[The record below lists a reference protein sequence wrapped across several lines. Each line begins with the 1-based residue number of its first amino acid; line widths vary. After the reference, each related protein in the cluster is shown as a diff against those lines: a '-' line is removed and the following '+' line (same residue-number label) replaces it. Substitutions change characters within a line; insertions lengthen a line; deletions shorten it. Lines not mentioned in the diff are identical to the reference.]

1 MDRNRELIA
10 ILRGLTLERCAI
22 VSEILIAE
30 GFTKLEVPLNSPN
43 PMKTISE
50 MQNSFGNSVTIGA
63 GTVTNVSEVNE
74 LSDLGCQMIVSP
86 NTDTEVIK
94 ATKKNGM
101 LSFPGAFTP
110 SECFSAIN
118 AAADGIKIFP
128 AFKLGI
134 EGFKALKAVLPSD
147 LKTYAVGGINE
158 THFSDWLD
166 AGVTGFGIGSNLF
179 HPSMSED
186 DIQLAA
192 RKIILAYDNW
202 HAKKC
207 YHLSK

>member
-1 MDRNRELIA
+1 MSKNRELIA
-10 ILRGLTLERCAI
+10 ILRGLTLDRCVK

-30 GFTKLEVPLNSPN
+30 GFSKLEVPLNSPN
-43 PMKTISE
+43 PMETISE

-63 GTVTNVSEVNE
+63 GTVTNVSEVSQ
-74 LSDLGCQMIVSP
+74 LSKIGCQMIVSP

-94 ATKKNGM
+94 ATKNGGM

-118 AAADGIKIFP
+118 SAADGLKIFP
-128 AFKLGI
+128 AFKLGVK
-134 EGFKALKAVLPSD
+134 GFKAIKAVLPNS
-147 LKTYAVGGINE
+147 LKTYAVGGIDE

-179 HPSMSED
+179 HSSMSDD
-186 DIQLAA
+186 DIQSAA
-192 RKIILAYDNW
+192 KKFVLAYDSW
-202 HAKKC
+202 HTNKK
-207 YHLSK
+207 

>member
-1 MDRNRELIA
+1 MNKNRELIA
-10 ILRGLTLERCAI
+10 ILRGLTLDRCI
-22 VSEILIAE
+22 TVGKILIAE
-30 GFTKLEVPLNSPN
+30 GFSKLEVPLNSPN
-43 PMKTISE
+43 PMETILA
-50 MQNSFGNSVTIGA
+50 MQNTFGNSVTIGA

-74 LSDLGCQMIVSP
+74 LSNLGCQMIVSP

-94 ATKKNGM
+94 ATKNKGM

-134 EGFKALKAVLPSD
+134 EGFKALKAVLPSN

-158 THFSDWLD
+158 TQFSDWLD
-166 AGVTGFGIGSNLF
+166 AGVTGLGIGSNLF
-179 HPSMSED
+179 NSSMSDD

-192 RKIILAYDNW
+192 RKIVLAYDNW
-202 HAKKC
+202 HVKK
-207 YHLSK
+207 

>member
-1 MDRNRELIA
+1 MNRNRELIA
-10 ILRGLTLERCAI
+10 ILRGLTLDRC
-22 VSEILIAE
+22 VTVGEMLIAE
-30 GFTKLEVPLNSPN
+30 GFCKLEVPLNSPN

-50 MQNSFGNSVTIGA
+50 MQNRFGDTVTIGA
-63 GTVTNVSEVNE
+63 GTVTNVSEVSE
-74 LSDLGCQMIVSP
+74 LSNLGCQMIVSP

-94 ATKKNGM
+94 ATKNKGM

-134 EGFKALKAVLPSD
+134 EGFKALKAVLPNN

-158 THFSDWLD
+158 TQFSDWLD

-179 HPSMSED
+179 HSSMSDD

-192 RKIILAYDNW
+192 RKIVLAYDNW
-202 HAKKC
+202 HAKK
-207 YHLSK
+207 

>member
-1 MDRNRELIA
+1 
-10 ILRGLTLERCAI
+10 
-22 VSEILIAE
+22 
-30 GFTKLEVPLNSPN
+30 
-43 PMKTISE
+43 
-50 MQNSFGNSVTIGA
+50 
-63 GTVTNVSEVNE
+63 
-74 LSDLGCQMIVSP
+74 MIVSP

-94 ATKKNGM
+94 ATKNEDM

-134 EGFKALKAVLPSD
+134 EGFKALKAVLPRN

-158 THFSDWLD
+158 THFSEWLD

-179 HPSMSED
+179 HPSMSDD
-186 DIQLAA
+186 DIQFAA
-192 RKIILAYDNW
+192 KKITLAYDNW
-202 HAKKC
+202 HAKK
-207 YHLSK
+207 

>member
-1 MDRNRELIA
+1 MNKNRELIA
-10 ILRGLTLERCAI
+10 ILRGLTLERC
-22 VSEILIAE
+22 VVVGEILIAE
-30 GFTKLEVPLNSPN
+30 GFSKLEVPLNSPN
-43 PMKTISE
+43 PMETISE
-50 MQNSFGNSVTIGA
+50 MQNRFGTSVIIGA
-63 GTVTNVSEVNE
+63 GTVTNVSEVSA
-74 LSDLGCQMIVSP
+74 LSNLGCQMIVSP

-94 ATKKNGM
+94 ATKNKSM

-118 AAADGIKIFP
+118 SAADGLKIFP

-134 EGFKALKAVLPSD
+134 EGFKAIKAVLPRN

-179 HPSMSED
+179 HPSMCDD
-186 DIQLAA
+186 DIQFAA
-192 RKIILAYDNW
+192 KKIILAYDNW
-202 HAKKC
+202 HAKK
-207 YHLSK
+207 

>member
-1 MDRNRELIA
+1 MNRNRELIA
-10 ILRGLTLERCAI
+10 ILRGLTLDRC
-22 VSEILIAE
+22 VTVGEMLIAE
-30 GFTKLEVPLNSPN
+30 GFCKLEVPLNSPN

-50 MQNSFGNSVTIGA
+50 MQNRFGDTVTIGA
-63 GTVTNVSEVNE
+63 GTVTNVSEVSE
-74 LSDLGCQMIVSP
+74 LSNLGCQMIVSP

-94 ATKKNGM
+94 ATKNKGM

-110 SECFSAIN
+110 SECFAAIN

-134 EGFKALKAVLPSD
+134 EGFKALKAVLPRN

-158 THFSDWLD
+158 THFSEWLD

-179 HPSMSED
+179 HPSMSDD
-186 DIQLAA
+186 DIQFAA
-192 RKIILAYDNW
+192 KKITLAYDNW
-202 HAKKC
+202 HAKK
-207 YHLSK
+207 